1 GVRYRRYDHAA
12 IAYND
17 LPQRA
22 ISCCCSHGKHRLR
35 KLAMAAQRPVRNEC
49 MHLWCN
55 LLHIPVRPSAY
66 VHLLG
71 PAKL

>member
-1 GVRYRRYDHAA
+1 
-12 IAYND
+12 
-17 LPQRA
+17 
-22 ISCCCSHGKHRLR
+22 
-35 KLAMAAQRPVRNEC
+35 MAAQRPVRNEC

-71 PAKL
+71 PAKLLALRARPQCGIQVFYNTA